1 MSAIKLV
8 TSKLSPF
15 GHRVEMCLIEKKIS
29 YEKVD
34 VDLANKPDWFVQ
46 DSPLGKAPIIYGN
59 GRPLFESIAICE
71 YLEEAFPDI
80 QLHSKDVYTRAW
92 HRGWMEFSNG
102 LISSIFG
109 IAFATDQ
116 KTLDEKLDE
125 ARKKIKNLEK
135 YLTAEPFFGGGHFS
149 LIDVC
154 FATAFTPAMVIRA
167 NYGIEIFDEGGRTD
181 KYIQKLIERES
192 FDKVVPDD
200 YDNVFEDF
208 LARKNSHLLKLI
220 VKS

>member
-34 VDLANKPDWFVQ
+34 VNLADKPDWFIQ

-71 YLEEAFPDI
+71 YLEDSFPDI
-80 QLHSKDVYTRAW
+80 PLHSKDTYTKAW

-102 LISSIFG
+102 LISSIFSV
-109 IAFATDQ
+109 AFAQDQ
-116 KTLDEKLDE
+116 QALDEKLDE
-125 ARKKIKNLEK
+125 TRKKIKNLEK
-135 YLTAEPFFGGGHFS
+135 YLTAEPFFSGGHFS

-167 NYGIEIFDEGGRTD
+167 NFGVEIFEEDSRTD

-208 LARKNSHLLKLI
+208 LARKNSHLLKLGE
-220 VKS
+220 KS

>member
-102 LISSIFG
+102 LISSIFWLRG
-109 IAFATDQ
+109 
-116 KTLDEKLDE
+116 
-125 ARKKIKNLEK
+125 
-135 YLTAEPFFGGGHFS
+135 Y
-149 LIDVC
+149 
-154 FATAFTPAMVIRA
+154 
-167 NYGIEIFDEGGRTD
+167 
-181 KYIQKLIERES
+181 
-192 FDKVVPDD
+192 
-200 YDNVFEDF
+200 
-208 LARKNSHLLKLI
+208 
-220 VKS
+220 

>member
-34 VDLANKPDWFVQ
+34 VDLANKPNWFIQ

-92 HRGWMEFSNG
+92 HRGWMEFCNG
-102 LISSIFG
+102 LISSFFA
-109 IAFATDQ
+109 IAFAQ
-116 KTLDEKLDE
+116 EQQALDEKLE
-125 ARKKIKNLEK
+125 EVRKKIKNLEK
-135 YLTAEPFFGGGHFS
+135 YLTAEPFFSGGHFS
-149 LIDVC
+149 LIDIC
-154 FATAFTPAMVIRA
+154 FATAFTPAMVMRA
-167 NYGIEIFDEGGRTD
+167 NYGIETFEEGSRTD
-181 KYIQKLIERES
+181 KYIQKLLERES
-192 FDKVVPDD
+192 FDKVIPED
-200 YDNVFEDF
+200 YDNVLEDF
-208 LARKNSHLLKLI
+208 LARKNSHLLRLDE
-220 VKS
+220 KS

>member
-34 VDLANKPDWFVQ
+34 VDLSNKPDWFIQ

-71 YLEEAFPDI
+71 YLEETFPDNP
-80 QLHSKDVYTRAW
+80 LHSKDSYTRAW
-92 HRGWMEFSNG
+92 HRGWMEFCNG

-109 IAFATDQ
+109 IAFALDQ
-116 KTLDEKLDE
+116 KALDEKLEE
-125 ARKKIKNLEK
+125 ARNKIKNLEK
-135 YLTAEPFFGGGHFS
+135 YLTAEPFFSGGHFS

-167 NYGIEIFDEGGRTD
+167 NFGVKIFEEDSRTE
-181 KYIQKLIERES
+181 KYIKKLIERES
-192 FDKVVPDD
+192 FDKVIPSD
-200 YDNVFEDF
+200 YDNILKDF
-208 LARKNSHLLKLI
+208 LERKNSYLLKLGGN
-220 VKS
+220 S

>member
-34 VDLANKPDWFVQ
+34 VDLANKPDWFIQ

-71 YLEEAFPDI
+71 YLEESFPDNP
-80 QLHSKDVYTRAW
+80 LHSKDVYTRAW

-109 IAFATDQ
+109 IAFALDQ
-116 KTLDEKLDE
+116 KTLDEKIDE
-125 ARKKIKNLEK
+125 TRKKIANLEK
-135 YLTAEPFFGGGHFS
+135 YLISEPFFGGQQFS
-149 LIDVC
+149 LVDAC
-154 FATAFTPAMVIRA
+154 FATAFTPAMAIRA
-167 NYGIEIFDEGGRTD
+167 NY
-181 KYIQKLIERES
+181 
-192 FDKVVPDD
+192 
-200 YDNVFEDF
+200 
-208 LARKNSHLLKLI
+208 
-220 VKS
+220 

>member
-34 VDLANKPDWFVQ
+34 VDLADKPDWFIQ

-71 YLEEAFPDI
+71 YLEESFLDNP
-80 QLHSKDVYTRAW
+80 LHSKDVYTRAW

-109 IAFATDQ
+109 IAFALDQ
-116 KTLDEKLDE
+116 KTLDEKIDE
-125 ARKKIKNLEK
+125 ARKKIANLEK
-135 YLTAEPFFGGGHFS
+135 YLISEPFFGGQQFL
-149 LIDVC
+149 LIDAC
-154 FATAFTPAMVIRA
+154 FATAFTPAMAIRA
-167 NYGIEIFDEGGRTD
+167 NYGVEIFDEGSKTG
-181 KYIQKLIERES
+181 KYIQKLMERES
-192 FDKVVPDD
+192 FDKVIPED
-200 YDNVFEDF
+200 YDRVLEDF
-208 LARKNSHLLKLI
+208 LQRKNSHLIKLGD
-220 VKS
+220 KS

>member
-34 VDLANKPDWFVQ
+34 VDLADKPDWFIQ

-71 YLEEAFPDI
+71 YLEESFLDNP
-80 QLHSKDVYTRAW
+80 LHSKDIYTKAW

-109 IAFATDQ
+109 IAFALDQ
-116 KTLDEKLDE
+116 KTLDEKIDE
-125 ARKKIKNLEK
+125 ARKKIANLEK
-135 YLTAEPFFGGGHFS
+135 YLISEPFFGGQQFL
-149 LIDVC
+149 LIDAC
-154 FATAFTPAMVIRA
+154 FATAFTPAMAIRA
-167 NYGIEIFDEGGRTD
+167 NYGVEIFEEGSKTG
-181 KYIQKLIERES
+181 KYIQKLMERES
-192 FDKVVPDD
+192 FDKVIPED
-200 YDNVFEDF
+200 YDRVLEDF
-208 LARKNSHLLKLI
+208 LQRKNSHLLKLGD
-220 VKS
+220 KS

>member
-15 GHRVEMCLIEKKIS
+15 GHRVEMSLIEKKIS

-34 VDLANKPDWFVQ
+34 VDLADKPDWFIQ

-71 YLEEAFPDI
+71 YLEESFLDNP
-80 QLHSKDVYTRAW
+80 LHSKDVYTRAW

-102 LISSIFG
+102 LISSIFA
-109 IAFATDQ
+109 IAFALDQ
-116 KTLDEKLDE
+116 KTLDEKIDE
-125 ARKKIKNLEK
+125 ARKKIANLEK
-135 YLTAEPFFGGGHFS
+135 YLISEPFFGGQQFS
-149 LIDVC
+149 LVDIC

-167 NYGIEIFDEGGRTD
+167 NYGVEIFDEGSRTD
-181 KYIQKLIERES
+181 KYIQKLMERES
-192 FDKVVPDD
+192 FDKVIPSD
-200 YDNVFEDF
+200 YDTVLKDF
-208 LARKNSHLLKLI
+208 LERKNSHLLKLGDN
-220 VKS
+220 S